1 MSPQSRADNNT
12 TTSCSNDDSWS
23 SNSCLGA
30 ASSMLAATQHQDN
43 KHTAMVFTT
52 IHKIDSTS
60 TTNTTNTSTILNG
73 SPSHIQQ
80 SSLKRTA
87 AHISSPKSQQFLASY
102 GSAFLSGIFAD
113 IAETSTDE
121 PQDLVNGAATADHPM
136 EACYDTAPP
145 LELDQQ
151 PSNKKART
159 STSTS
164 FSRQKSYKCLS
175 SALAEGT
182 VVSEVLSPSVISP
195 SPRFNT
201 STVKF
206 NDQVR
211 ELQDMAFPSLPKM
224 PATVSATSLPHLE
237 SGASKEEVDGPSYGW
252 FVSTD
257 DDASDDQN
265 SSSGSMFLPDMN
277 PSDLAFKAITA
288 PSGDNQE
295 VEVQQALAADTVDDV
310 LGDFF

>member
-1 MSPQSRADNNT
+1 
-12 TTSCSNDDSWS
+12 
-23 SNSCLGA
+23 
-30 ASSMLAATQHQDN
+30 MLAATQHQDN

-60 TTNTTNTSTILNG
+60 TTNTTNTSTTLNG
-73 SPSHIQQ
+73 SPSQIQQ

-113 IAETSTDE
+113 IAETSTDA
-121 PQDLVNGAATADHPM
+121 PQDLVNSAATADHPM

-224 PATVSATSLPHLE
+224 PVTVSATSLPHLE

-295 VEVQQALAADTVDDV
+295 VEVQRALAADTVDDV

>member
-1 MSPQSRADNNT
+1 
-12 TTSCSNDDSWS
+12 
-23 SNSCLGA
+23 
-30 ASSMLAATQHQDN
+30 MLAATQHQDN

-60 TTNTTNTSTILNG
+60 TTNTTNTSTTLNG
-73 SPSHIQQ
+73 SPSHIQS

-121 PQDLVNGAATADHPM
+121 PQDLVNSAATADHPM

-252 FVSTD
+252 FVATD
-257 DDASDDQN
+257 DDANVDQN
-265 SSSGSMFLPDMN
+265 SSSGSMFLPDVN

-288 PSGDNQE
+288 PSGGNQE
-295 VEVQQALAADTVDDV
+295 VEVQRALAADTVDDV